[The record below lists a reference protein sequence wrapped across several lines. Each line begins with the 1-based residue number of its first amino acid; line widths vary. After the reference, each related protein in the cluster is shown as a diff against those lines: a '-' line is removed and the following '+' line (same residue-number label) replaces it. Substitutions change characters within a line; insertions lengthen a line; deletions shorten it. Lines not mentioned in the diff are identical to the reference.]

1 MKEKEQKII
10 PLFTVCETNVRKTG
24 TCFKDGNG
32 VMLWFL
38 LQPAFNVAL
47 EAVVLG
53 ALDSG
58 TLEEGAVLLFGEAL
72 PVVGCHLQER
82 FGRLEGRLVGGLG
95 FGELW
100 CGTQAAVAAVEGAFE
115 LYLLGEWAVMFYGQV
130 ADAATGIKAFGREG
144 WAEKPPSTPP

>member
-1 MKEKEQKII
+1 MKEKEQKFI
-10 PLFTVCETNVRKTG
+10 PLFTACETNVRKTG

-72 PVVGCHLQER
+72 PVVGCHLKEC
-82 FGRLEGRLVGGLG
+82 FGGLEGWFVGGLCL
-95 FGELW
+95 GELW
-100 CGTQAAVAAVEGAFE
+100 CGPQAAVAAVEGAFE
-115 LYLLGEWAVMFYGQV
+115 LYLFGQRPSVLYGLV
-130 ADAATGIKAFGREG
+130 ADAAAGIEAFGREG
-144 WAEKPPSTPP
+144 RARKMTI